1 MHDTS
6 LPRFDVSWRL
16 AVSDAGVA
24 LPNFY
29 DVAIGIANVAARLT
43 VLGLGLRDELGSS
56 TSPQFIARLNICN
69 ADIHK
74 TADQIGIGGDAERYR
89 RFIRCRTAPRV
100 DKEPR
105 VRDLDVPRRAF
116 AVAPA
121 QNT

>member
-24 LPNFY
+24 LPDFY
-29 DVAIGIANVAARLT
+29 DVAIGIANIAARLT

-69 ADIHK
+69 ADIHEA
-74 TADQIGIGGDAERYR
+74 AD
-89 RFIRCRTAPRV
+89 
-100 DKEPR
+100 
-105 VRDLDVPRRAF
+105 
-116 AVAPA
+116 
-121 QNT
+121 